1 MTWETFYLICFVVG
15 LALSLLSFLAVSFH
29 LPVKWHLPHAHVGHT
44 PHGAGVHPAGG
55 PDGAY
60 QASPYNFAT
69 LMAFIAWFGGTGYLM
84 SHYYGSWFLLVF
96 SVALLSGIAGASV
109 VFWFLAKV
117 LLSREQSLDPAD
129 YELVGMLGKV
139 SSSIR
144 EGGTGEIIF
153 AQEGA
158 RRVSGARSESGAAI
172 AKGEEV
178 VITRY
183 ERGIAYVRRWKD
195 LMNEEATEEA
205 RESDQRN

>member
-1 MTWETFYLICFVVG
+1 MRWETFYLVCFVVG
-15 LALSLLSFLAVSFH
+15 FALSLLSFVAVGLH
-29 LPVKWHLPHAHVGHT
+29 LPVKWHLPHLHAGHVA
-44 PHGAGVHPAGG
+44 HGANIHHGGG
-55 PDGAY
+55 PDGAS
-60 QASPYNFAT
+60 QVSPYNFAT
-69 LMAFIAWFGGTGYLM
+69 LMAFVAWFGGAGYLM
-84 SHYYGSWFLLVF
+84 THYYRSWLLLGL
-96 SVALLSGIAGASV
+96 SVALVSGIAGASI

-117 LLSREQSLDPAD
+117 LLSHEENLDPAD

-144 EGGTGEIIF
+144 QGGTGEIIF

-158 RRVSGARSESGAAI
+158 RRVSGARSEDGAAI

-195 LMNEEATEEA
+195 LMNEEATERPREA
-205 RESDQRN
+205 DQRG